1 MTTHHRVC
9 RSELIGKK
17 THWQVS
23 DLGLA
28 QQDHHYDPGL
38 LEVICQKAH
47 AIKEEVSDKRHL
59 NLRYIRQAHVHI
71 PEILELV
78 YYPGRLDALSDLAET
93 ALEPYPIS
101 VIAST
106 ITFMGAS
113 PSDGTID
120 WHADGVPVTEII
132 PLEIHDLTGGALQ
145 LYRGDYEVGLSRLQ
159 AGDPLTDVVSV
170 PHRLGASTLGQ
181 LMRVLHR
188 TEPIATGHRV
198 SLNLNLRSRD
208 KPYIDDNAAYY
219 LAADNPDYKWVNQYL
234 DDVRARQVPAYLAFQ
249 RHDGTQHRAM

>member
-1 MTTHHRVC
+1 MTTHHRSN

-17 THWQVS
+17 THWQIS
-23 DLGLA
+23 DLGVI
-28 QQDHHYDPGL
+28 QQDHQYDPEL
-38 LEVICQKAH
+38 LEVICQKAV
-47 AIKEEVSDKRHL
+47 AIKEEVSAKRHL

-78 YYPGRLDALSDLAET
+78 YYPGRLDLLSTLAET
-93 ALEPYPIS
+93 TLEPYPLS

-106 ITFMGAS
+106 ITFMGAT
-113 PSDGTID
+113 PDDGAID

-145 LYRGDYEVGLSRLQ
+145 IYRGDYEVGLNKVHS
-159 AGDPLTDVVSV
+159 GDTLADLVSI
-170 PHRLGASTLGQ
+170 PHRIGASTLAQ

-188 TEPIATGHRV
+188 TEPITTGHRI

-219 LAADNPDYKWVNQYL
+219 LAADNPDYKWVDQYL

-249 RHDGTQHRAM
+249 RHGSLHRAM

>member
-1 MTTHHRVC
+1 MTTYYRAS
-9 RSELIGKK
+9 RKQLIGKE

-23 DLGLA
+23 DLGVV
-28 QQDHHYDPGL
+28 QQDHRYDPEL
-38 LEVICQKAH
+38 LDIICQKAV
-47 AIKEEVSDKRHL
+47 AMKEEVSAKRHL

-78 YYPGRLDALSDLAET
+78 YYPGRLDSLSELAGT
-93 ALEPYPIS
+93 VLEPYPIS

-106 ITFMGAS
+106 ITFMGAAS
-113 PSDGTID
+113 SDGAID

-132 PLEIHDLTGGALQ
+132 PLEIHDLTGGGLQ
-145 LYRGDYEVGLSRLQ
+145 IYSGDYEIGLSKLQ
-159 AGDPLTDVVSV
+159 AGDTLSDLVSI
-170 PHRLGASTLGQ
+170 PHRIGATTLAQ

-188 TEPIATGHRV
+188 TEPIATGHRI

-219 LAADNPDYKWVNQYL
+219 LAADNPDYEWVKQYL
-234 DDVRARQVPAYLAFQ
+234 DDVHARQVPAYLAFQ
-249 RHDGTQHRAM
+249 RHGSAGRAM